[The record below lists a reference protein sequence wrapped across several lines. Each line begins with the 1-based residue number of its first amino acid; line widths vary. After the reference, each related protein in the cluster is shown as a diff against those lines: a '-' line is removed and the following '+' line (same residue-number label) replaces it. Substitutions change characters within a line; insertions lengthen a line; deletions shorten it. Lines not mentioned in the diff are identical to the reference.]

1 MDQNEL
7 SDVWLLP
14 EADTGSQSNI
24 SVDLSYIYPCIYLF
38 SLSDGKKLLT
48 YQNQGMLNYDKKDS
62 HDYFGQVLFQKYK
75 ISLS

>member
-14 EADTGSQSNI
+14 EVDTGSQSNI
-24 SVDLSYIYPCIYLF
+24 SVDLSCIYINVYIYFLF
-38 SLSDGKKLLT
+38 LMGKKLLT

-62 HDYFGQVLFQKYK
+62 HDYFGF
-75 ISLS
+75 ISEV